1 MKAYEKSVDHDRE
14 YGVDIRIAGMV
25 SLAAVIAAF
34 LLVPQLQVKPYELR
48 RAIDQPVMF
57 LDDLPVSMVK
67 DEPVRRHSAVP
78 IPSPDGPAT
87 DPAVGRNSFSE
98 LHDSIVEPVVE
109 PLQFWKV
116 ERKPQELQRVVP
128 VYPEIARS
136 AGIEGRVVVA
146 VVIDTVGSI
155 ASATILASSGSSMLD
170 TAALDAARRFRFTPA
185 YQRDRPVP
193 VQTSI
198 PFSFR
203 LE

>member
-1 MKAYEKSVDHDRE
+1 MKAIEKSVDRDRD
-14 YGVDIRIAGMV
+14 YGFDIRIAVML

-34 LLVPQLQVKPYELR
+34 LFVPEPEVKPYELR
-48 RAIDQPVMF
+48 LAVDRPVTF
-57 LDDLPVSMVK
+57 LDDLPVAMVK
-67 DEPVRRHSAVP
+67 DEPVPRHSAVP

-87 DPAVGRNSFSE
+87 DSSVGRHNFNE
-98 LHDSIVEPVVE
+98 LHNSIVEPVVE

-116 ERKPQELQRVVP
+116 ERKPQELHRVVP
-128 VYPEIARS
+128 IYPEMARN

-146 VVIDTVGSI
+146 VVIDTVGSV
-155 ASATILASSGSSMLD
+155 ASATILASSGNSMLD
-170 TAALDAARRFRFTPA
+170 AAALDAARGFRFTPA